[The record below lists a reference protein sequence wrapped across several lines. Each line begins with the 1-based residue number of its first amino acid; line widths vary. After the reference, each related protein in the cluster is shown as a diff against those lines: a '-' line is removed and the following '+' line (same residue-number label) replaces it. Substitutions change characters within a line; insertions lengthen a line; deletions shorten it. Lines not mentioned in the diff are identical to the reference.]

1 MKRADGLETYRNS
14 GKNDGNFSCARRAET
29 KIQNIERML
38 NYVILKNKEEQDLR
52 DLKLFDILR
61 KRTLALRKS
70 FPSDTRP
77 TIDCGKNALKIYDS
91 LPEEIKEKRIEKLN
105 LLRANLVKAMQRDC
119 RNYFDQASIILDN
132 FEDEVQREDQAANE
146 DSNFIRKINLKFRKT
161 FQTLR
166 AELDKAN
173 ERCIEAVANEID
185 DGNDDYTPLA
195 SGQRPNGHKMLD
207 GKSLNLAELSAKL
220 DEDDLANGKPK
231 GDSVT
236 YYRQMVDSLIEST
249 STRPEDRYII
259 FSQSTTSSNEKRW
272 VVCYAES
279 RGLIATERKV
289 DTGGTI
295 YTNLCVY
302 KSKDDIPEEE

>member
-1 MKRADGLETYRNS
+1 
-14 GKNDGNFSCARRAET
+14 
-29 KIQNIERML
+29 
-38 NYVILKNKEEQDLR
+38 
-52 DLKLFDILR
+52 
-61 KRTLALRKS
+61 
-70 FPSDTRP
+70 
-77 TIDCGKNALKIYDS
+77 
-91 LPEEIKEKRIEKLN
+91 
-105 LLRANLVKAMQRDC
+105 
-119 RNYFDQASIILDN
+119 
-132 FEDEVQREDQAANE
+132 
-146 DSNFIRKINLKFRKT
+146 
-161 FQTLR
+161 
-166 AELDKAN
+166 
-173 ERCIEAVANEID
+173 
-185 DGNDDYTPLA
+185 
-195 SGQRPNGHKMLD
+195 MLD

-259 FSQSTTSSNEKRW
+259 FSQEGSQYFLRCFCSFLPSRTYIEPSKSTTSSNEKRW